1 MRPVCVLL
9 LRRDCARCAQRRGS
23 RGGYLRRW
31 RTGRTGLLLF
41 PALETRSPAG
51 PRRRRRPADVIAGSG
66 VATDRSRQA
75 TDCSCHPT
83 ASRIGTRHHGR
94 PATTC
99 SGACA
104 RNRWSNF
111 LESIRSL
118 TPRRQLDAV
127 NRWANAKP
135 YVEDWTNWGVPDY
148 WETPAEFV
156 ARGGDCE
163 DYAIAKYFSLVRL
176 GFSPAALRIVVVN
189 DRNLQAFHAV
199 LAVRQSGQTWLLDN
213 AVPAVVP
220 MSVAIQYAPV
230 YALNER
236 SWWLYSAPRIIVSS
250 AYVAENGPA
259 TSAPAPERR
268 RARARTLR
276 PARQDTAAAPQSPD
290 CDRSAQAQHDHHDR
304 AAAERRQIHPDLNAE
319 PRQLK

>member
-9 LRRDCARCAQRRGS
+9 LAAIALAAPSGAVAGGTVFGGGVQGAQGFSYFPLWMRVLQQVRA
-23 RGGYLRRW
+23 
-31 RTGRTGLLLF
+31 TGDDQPMSSPA
-41 PALETRSPAG
+41 PALPRIVLTKPAAAPATKPPAG
-51 PRRRRRPADVIAGSG
+51 SAPATT
-66 VATDRSRQA
+66 ATTA
-75 TDCSCHPT
+75 T
-83 ASRIGTRHHGR
+83 
-94 PATTC
+94 ATTC

-148 WETPAEFV
+148 WETPAEFI

-259 TSAPAPERR
+259 TSAPAPEVD
-268 RARARTLR
+268 APAQER
-276 PARQDTAAAPQSPD
+276 PAPPGKTPPRHRNRQPAIEARKHNMIIT
-290 CDRSAQAQHDHHDR
+290 
-304 AAAERRQIHPDLNAE
+304 IV
-319 PRQLK
+319 PRQNGDKSTQI